1 MSNEIKDAQRRALEK
16 ERLVTSALPFVGWPA
31 FPAAADALTLALL
44 HQFEQSEWWPSE
56 RLGAYQ
62 FSQLRLLLNF
72 AREKSPYYRDLLDG
86 LELNNPKDLADN
98 IWQNIPLTRRVDLQ
112 TNSEQMRCSDLPQ
125 GHLPVMECSTSGS
138 TGKPVIFLTN
148 PVTGM
153 FYNALNL
160 RLHFWHGRDLSSRV
174 TSIRA
179 GGPSC
184 RVEAKPQAWARGYR
198 TGPMYNLD
206 IQTPAEVQL
215 AWIRN
220 RKPDRLVTYP
230 SNVLQ
235 LAEASINEGVGIP
248 TLKEI
253 GTLGEVVND
262 TVREAARRAWG
273 IPVVDCYSCREAG
286 LLAIQCPE
294 REDMYHI
301 QSESVLLEILDEHG
315 RACEAGEVGRVA
327 ITVLHNFAQPLIR
340 YEVGDYA
347 EAGPPCS
354 CGRGLPTLRKIV
366 GRSRN
371 LLMLENGCRI
381 LPDFRIRQWP
391 SIAPISQA
399 QLVQKSVE
407 HIEVRAVCHR
417 ELSAVEESR
426 LAEHIRAKLEIPF
439 RITFVY
445 LDEIS
450 RPSSGKIED
459 FICLVDKEGR

>member
-1 MSNEIKDAQRRALEK
+1 MSNEIEKAQHQTLAK
-16 ERLVTSALPFVGWPA
+16 ERLATSALPFVGWPA
-31 FPAAADALTLALL
+31 FPAAAEALTLSLL
-44 HQFEQSEWWPSE
+44 HQFEQSEWWPPE
-56 RLGAYQ
+56 RLRAYQ

-72 AREKSPYYRDLLDG
+72 AQEKSPYYRDLLNG
-86 LELNNPKDLADN
+86 IELNNPKDLADN
-98 IWQNIPLTRRVDLQ
+98 VWQNIPLTRRVDLQ
-112 TNSEQMRCSDLPQ
+112 TNSEQMRCNDLPQ
-125 GHLPVMECSTSGS
+125 GHMPVTEHSTSGS
-138 TGKPVIFLTN
+138 TGKPVTFLTN
-148 PVTGM
+148 PVTGI
-153 FYNALNL
+153 FHNALNL
-160 RLHFWHGRDLSSRV
+160 RLHLWHGRDLSSRV

-184 RVEAKPQAWARGYR
+184 RKEVKPRGWARGYR

-206 IQTPAEVQL
+206 IQTPADVQL

-220 RKPDRLVTYP
+220 QKPDRLVTYP

-273 IPVVDCYSCREAG
+273 VPIVDAYSCSEVG
-286 LLAIQCPE
+286 FLAIQCPE

-301 QSESVLLEILDEHG
+301 QSENVLLEIVDEHG
-315 RACEAGEVGRVA
+315 QACATGELGRVI
-327 ITVLHNFAQPLIR
+327 ITDLHNFAQPLIR
-340 YEVGDYA
+340 YEIGDYA
-347 EAGPPCS
+347 EVGVPCS
-354 CGRGLPTLRKIV
+354 CGRGLPTLRRIV

-371 LLMLENGCRI
+371 LLMLKDGRRI

-391 SIAPISQA
+391 SIAPINQA
-399 QLVQKSVE
+399 QIVQKSVE
-407 HIEVRAVCHR
+407 HLEVRAVCQR
-417 ELSAVEESR
+417 ELRTEEELR
-426 LAEHIRAKLEIPF
+426 LAEYIRETLGIPF

-445 LDEIS
+445 LDEIL

-459 FICLVDKEGR
+459 FICLSAKEGE